1 MNEEKIEHI
10 FGGGTLFEVLQKI
23 DALPTE
29 IATEIRGI
37 VYANGRYGTMIEKRK
52 NKNIEQLI
60 ELGYLEDITSAS
72 EILEQKY
79 SKDNLFKELSKK
91 MYDFQPKSS
100 TTKKAMVEYILTN
113 EKAMNNLVYK
123 KWITAIYTEEFKKWS
138 RELYEFL
145 DKLIIKHPYMTTEVK
160 LVDFYYELNEDK
172 AKEEENFNAMI
183 NGITDNNPKKTD
195 EKTSWFSK
203 LFKKK

>member
-10 FGGGTLFEVLQKI
+10 FGGTLFEVLQKI

-123 KWITAIYTEEFKKWS
+123 KWITAVYTEEFKKWG

-145 DKLIIKHPYMTTEVK
+145 DKLIIKHPYMTTEV
-160 LVDFYYELNEDK
+160 
-172 AKEEENFNAMI
+172 MM
-183 NGITDNNPKKTD
+183 
-195 EKTSWFSK
+195 
-203 LFKKK
+203 

>member
-10 FGGGTLFEVLQKI
+10 FGDTLFEVLQKI

-91 MYDFQPKSS
+91 MYNFQPKSS

-123 KWITAIYTEEFKKWS
+123 KWITAIYTEEFKKWG

-172 AKEEENFNAMI
+172 AKEEDSFNAMI
-183 NGITDNNPKKTD
+183 NGITDNSQKKTD
-195 EKTSWFSK
+195 KKTSWFSK